1 MSNHSEYLN
10 KVLLSRVYDV
20 AVETPLDEAVSLS
33 RRLGNRVLLK
43 RDDLQPVFSFK
54 LRGAYNK
61 MARLSPEELRR
72 GVIAASAGN
81 HAQGVALAARR
92 LGCEAVIV
100 MPVTTPAI
108 KVDAVRRL
116 GGQVVL
122 FGESFSDAWRHTLD
136 LIKETGYVFI
146 PPFDDPDVI
155 AGQGTIGLEL
165 LKQLPDMDA
174 VIVPVGGGGLISGVA
189 FAIKS
194 LNPKC
199 KVYGV
204 QAAGAASMKASLEQN
219 GPHSLTGVS
228 TFADGIAVKCP
239 GDLTYE
245 LCSKYV
251 DDVVTVSDDETA
263 TAILALIEQQ
273 KLITEGAGA
282 VAVAA
287 AMFNKVDVKGKKVA
301 CILSGGNIDV
311 TILSKVINRG
321 LMKAGRSTELI
332 IEMIDKPGQLKEVS
346 ALIAD
351 LGANVVSVH
360 HDRGGEDTDI
370 NGCYL
375 RIAMETRNW
384 AHVEQIE
391 QAISDAGYHIV
402 HRQNIG

>member
-1 MSNHSEYLN
+1 
-10 KVLLSRVYDV
+10 
-20 AVETPLDEAVSLS
+20 
-33 RRLGNRVLLK
+33 
-43 RDDLQPVFSFK
+43 
-54 LRGAYNK
+54 
-61 MARLSPEELRR
+61 
-72 GVIAASAGN
+72 
-81 HAQGVALAARR
+81 
-92 LGCEAVIV
+92 
-100 MPVTTPAI
+100 
-108 KVDAVRRL
+108 
-116 GGQVVL
+116 
-122 FGESFSDAWRHTLD
+122 
-136 LIKETGYVFI
+136 
-146 PPFDDPDVI
+146 
-155 AGQGTIGLEL
+155 
-165 LKQLPDMDA
+165 MDA

-263 TAILALIEQQ
+263 TAILALIDQQ

-391 QAISDAGYHIV
+391 KAISDAGYHIV

>member
-1 MSNHSEYLN
+1 MLTLDQVYHAAYVLKPVIRKTDLIPARQINPESEIYLKTEN
-10 KVLLSRVYDV
+10 
-20 AVETPLDEAVSLS
+20 
-33 RRLGNRVLLK
+33 
-43 RDDLQPVFSFK
+43 LQVTGSFK
-54 LRGAYNK
+54 VRGAYYK
-61 MARLSPEELRR
+61 ISQLSDEEKAH
-72 GVIAASAGN
+72 GVIACSAGN
-81 HAQGVALAARR
+81 HAQGVALAAAHSGIPS
-92 LGCEAVIV
+92 LICIPDGAPISKVEATKSYGAQVELV
-100 MPVTTPAI
+100 KGVYD
-108 KVDAVRRL
+108 DAYNRAVEL
-116 GGQVVL
+116 Q
-122 FGESFSDAWRHTLD
+122 
-136 LIKETGYVFI
+136 KERNLTFI
-146 PPFDDPDVI
+146 HPFNDPDVI

-391 QAISDAGYHIV
+391 KAISDAGYHIV

>member
-1 MSNHSEYLN
+1 MLTLDKVYHAAYVLKPVIRKTDLIPARQINPESEIYLKTEN
-10 KVLLSRVYDV
+10 
-20 AVETPLDEAVSLS
+20 
-33 RRLGNRVLLK
+33 
-43 RDDLQPVFSFK
+43 LQVTGSFK
-54 LRGAYNK
+54 VRGAYYK
-61 MARLSPEELRR
+61 ISQLSDEEKAH
-72 GVIAASAGN
+72 GVIACSAGN
-81 HAQGVALAARR
+81 HAQGVALAAAHSGIPS
-92 LGCEAVIV
+92 LICIPDGAPISKVEATKSYGAQVELV
-100 MPVTTPAI
+100 KGVYD
-108 KVDAVRRL
+108 DAYNRAVELQRERNL
-116 GGQVVL
+116 
-122 FGESFSDAWRHTLD
+122 T
-136 LIKETGYVFI
+136 FI
-146 PPFDDPDVI
+146 HPFNDPDVI

-391 QAISDAGYHIV
+391 KAISDAGYHIV

>member
-1 MSNHSEYLN
+1 MLTLDKVYHAAYVLKPVIRKTDLIPARQINPESEIYLKTEN
-10 KVLLSRVYDV
+10 
-20 AVETPLDEAVSLS
+20 
-33 RRLGNRVLLK
+33 
-43 RDDLQPVFSFK
+43 LQVTGSFK
-54 LRGAYNK
+54 VRGAYYK
-61 MARLSPEELRR
+61 ISQLSDEEKAH
-72 GVIAASAGN
+72 GVIACSAGN
-81 HAQGVALAARR
+81 HAQGVALAAAHSGIPS
-92 LGCEAVIV
+92 LICIPDGAPISKVEATKSYGAQVELV
-100 MPVTTPAI
+100 KGVYD
-108 KVDAVRRL
+108 DAYNRAVEL
-116 GGQVVL
+116 Q
-122 FGESFSDAWRHTLD
+122 
-136 LIKETGYVFI
+136 KERNLTFI
-146 PPFDDPDVI
+146 HPFNDPDVI

-174 VIVPVGGGGLISGVA
+174 VSVPVGGGGLISGVA

-391 QAISDAGYHIV
+391 KAISDAGYHIV

>member
-1 MSNHSEYLN
+1 MLTLDKVYHAAYVLKPVIRKTDLIPARQINPESEIYLKTEN
-10 KVLLSRVYDV
+10 
-20 AVETPLDEAVSLS
+20 
-33 RRLGNRVLLK
+33 
-43 RDDLQPVFSFK
+43 LQVTGSFK
-54 LRGAYNK
+54 VRGAYYK
-61 MARLSPEELRR
+61 ISQLSDEEKAH
-72 GVIAASAGN
+72 GVIACSAGN
-81 HAQGVALAARR
+81 HAQGVALAAAHSGIPS
-92 LGCEAVIV
+92 LICIPDGAPISKVEATKSYGAQVELV
-100 MPVTTPAI
+100 KGVYD
-108 KVDAVRRL
+108 DAYNRAVEL
-116 GGQVVL
+116 Q
-122 FGESFSDAWRHTLD
+122 
-136 LIKETGYVFI
+136 KERNLTFI
-146 PPFDDPDVI
+146 HPFNDPDVI

-360 HDRGGEDTDI
+360 HDRGGEDTNI